1 MIEMNDDLL
10 IKYLLKETTEEEN
23 REVQDWLA
31 ADSLNQKHFN
41 DFELIWQQSKNLTI
55 TSTIDENDAWK
66 RFQGKLTKKQTARE
80 ENIKPLWQNPFW
92 RNIAAAILLV
102 TGTWFIYTQ
111 VLTPET
117 TILASNKVLTETLPD
132 GSEVTL
138 NKNAEL
144 SYSFPITARKRLV
157 KLEKGE
163 VFFKVSSNKAKPFII
178 QAHDVTIEVVGT
190 SFNVNHLPKTTE
202 VIVESGIVKV
212 SDGTKTITL
221 RKGQKVIAGSDG
233 KLALEPVK
241 DELYNYFRTNR
252 FTAKNTPLSKIVEV
266 LNKAYG
272 VNIAIANP
280 ALADQT
286 LTTTI
291 EVGSLDQNLQLIAET
306 LNLKVERSGSSILL
320 K

>member
-1 MIEMNDDLL
+1 M
-10 IKYLLKETTEEEN
+10 
-23 REVQDWLA
+23 
-31 ADSLNQKHFN
+31 
-41 DFELIWQQSKNLTI
+41 
-55 TSTIDENDAWK
+55 
-66 RFQGKLTKKQTARE
+66 
-80 ENIKPLWQNPFW
+80 
-92 RNIAAAILLV
+92 
-102 TGTWFIYTQ
+102 
-111 VLTPET
+111 
-117 TILASNKVLTETLPD
+117 ASNKVLIETLPD

-144 SYSFPITARKRLV
+144 SYSFPITARKRLI

-178 QAHDVTIEVVGT
+178 QAHNVTIKVVGT

-212 SDGTKTITL
+212 SDGSQTITL
-221 RKGQKVIAGSDG
+221 RKGQKVVTGSDG
-233 KLALEPVK
+233 KLAIEPVK

-252 FTAKNTPLSKIVEV
+252 FTAKNTPLSKVVEV

-272 VNIAIANP
+272 VNIVIANP

-306 LNLKVERSGSSILL
+306 LDLKIERSNSSILL